1 MKVNQLKAGSIL
13 SFSGIF
19 VSLVIPMFYTPIML
33 DILGVEQYGVYGL
46 ANSFMQYFGLL
57 NLGLGGTIVR
67 YMVKYRAVGDI
78 EGEERVFGLFIKLY
92 SIIASVVFVCG
103 MYLSFNMDFYK
114 NSLTDSE
121 FDTLKILIR
130 LLTINSAVFLPL
142 STLGSIVIANE
153 RFVFHKL
160 VALIMNII
168 SPFGNIVFLKLGFG
182 SIGLVINGILYE
194 ILIYSIYGYYVF
206 VRLKLKPR
214 FSKVEKGLIKEIFG
228 YSVFVFI
235 AEIVN
240 ILYWSTDK
248 LIIGWALGA
257 KQTAIYNVGATFNT
271 YFMSISTAI
280 QGVFMPRVTTMAV
293 KDTPKSEFTNL
304 FIRIGRI
311 QFILLIF
318 ALTAFIAFGKQ
329 FLILWVGNVY
339 ADAYYV
345 ALFVLVPL
353 IIPLIQNIGLTML
366 YAMNKHKFRSIVYFF
381 IAIINVI
388 LTFLWVNRFGIIGAA
403 FATCIA
409 YLIGHVLI
417 MNWYYHK
424 KIGIDIPLFW
434 KNILK
439 MSIYPAFCCLLF
451 VFANKLIVFNN
462 WLIFLI
468 FAVIYSVVYFV
479 GSYLFCMNEYE
490 RNLFLSP
497 IKKIL
502 RRG

>member
-13 SFSGIF
+13 SFAGIF

-57 NLGLGGTIVR
+57 NLGLGGTIIR
-67 YMVKYRAVGDI
+67 YMVKYRAVDDI

-92 SIIASVVFVCG
+92 SIIASVVFICG
-103 MYLSFNMDFYK
+103 IYLSFNMDFYK
-114 NSLTDSE
+114 NSLSDSE
-121 FDTLKILIR
+121 FETLKILIR
-130 LLTINSAVFLPL
+130 LLTINSAVFLPI

-153 RFVFHKL
+153 RFVFNKL
-160 VALIMNII
+160 VALILNII
-168 SPFGNIVFLKLGFG
+168 SPFGSLLFLKLGFG
-182 SIGLVINGILYE
+182 SIGLVINSILYE
-194 ILIYSIYGYYVF
+194 ILIYSIYAYYVF
-206 VRLKLKPR
+206 VRLKLRPR
-214 FSKVEKGLIKEIFG
+214 FSSVEKGLIKEIFG
-228 YSVFVFI
+228 YSIFVFI
-235 AEIVN
+235 AEVVN

-257 KQTAIYNVGATFNT
+257 KPTAIYNVGATFNT

-280 QGVFMPRVTTMAV
+280 QGVFMPRVTSMAV
-293 KDTPKSEFTNL
+293 KDTPKSEFTEL

-381 IAIINVI
+381 IAIINVV
-388 LTFLWVNRFGIIGAA
+388 LTFLWVNKFGIIGAA

-424 KIGIDIPLFW
+424 KVGIDIPLFW

-439 MSIYPAFCCLLF
+439 MSIFPAFCCLLF

-479 GSYLFCMNEYE
+479 GSYLFCMNNYE